1 VVEVQIVAEV
11 RLLEVAAEIGG
22 MEVPMLAAA
31 ILRKGGRV
39 EQRGKRVVVSDKEIQ
54 VLSSAMVCFG
64 QMNPVPTIMGAE
76 TETIR
81 YVLTMVLVI
90 LVGILGAI
98 MLVIIAEDSI
108 MGITMEGMMLT
119 GVLITLAVY
128 QLESNS

>member
-1 VVEVQIVAEV
+1 
-11 RLLEVAAEIGG
+11 
-22 MEVPMLAAA
+22 
-31 ILRKGGRV
+31 V
-39 EQRGKRVVVSDKEIQ
+39 EQQGKRVLVSDKEIQ
-54 VLSSAMVCFG
+54 VLYSAMVCFG
-64 QMNPVPTIMGAE
+64 QMNLVPTIMGAG

-81 YVLTMVLVI
+81 FVLTMVLVI

-98 MLVIIAEDSI
+98 MLVIITEDSI